1 MPAPAAAARQRSA
14 QAQRPDRIPQA
25 GSSGAGHGRM
35 RRDEIDHTYP
45 GLAPPPARARLDFR
59 EGRCPFAGSPVLLEA
74 LARAASAAGVTA
86 LGAAAGREAAGGAGE
101 LRRRI
106 AARGAGG
113 AAARISASWGA
124 FSGRIRCTGRGRC
137 MRHPPPQLYHRP
149 WPAVTPG
156 ITHGGGVGFQLR
168 TVVAL
173 LLSRT
178 PVTVNP
184 RAVCI
189 CRCRGD
195 SAIGGVRITPGRLR
209 A

>member
-1 MPAPAAAARQRSA
+1 MVVWMAMPAPAAAARQRSA
-14 QAQRPDRIPQA
+14 QAHRPDRIPQA

-45 GLAPPPARARLDFR
+45 RLAPPPARARLDFR

-113 AAARISASWGA
+113 RRRESRHRGAHSQAGSAALAGEGVCGIRRRSFITAHGLRSRPASLTVGA
-124 FSGRIRCTGRGRC
+124 
-137 MRHPPPQLYHRP
+137 
-149 WPAVTPG
+149 
-156 ITHGGGVGFQLR
+156 
-168 TVVAL
+168 
-173 LLSRT
+173 
-178 PVTVNP
+178 
-184 RAVCI
+184 
-189 CRCRGD
+189 
-195 SAIGGVRITPGRLR
+195 
-209 A
+209 